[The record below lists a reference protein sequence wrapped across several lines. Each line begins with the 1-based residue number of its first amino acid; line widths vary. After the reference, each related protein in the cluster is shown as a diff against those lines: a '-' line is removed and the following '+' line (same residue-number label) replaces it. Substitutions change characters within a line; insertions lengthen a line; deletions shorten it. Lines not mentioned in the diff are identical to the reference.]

1 MTITPSDRKY
11 LQQSADHMIR
21 SAIDHKRN
29 GTFRRLVHC
38 YGFATAL
45 IKFSGEEPETIADIA
60 AWHHLG
66 APK

>member
-1 MTITPSDRKY
+1 MTITPTHRRE
-11 LQQSADHMIR
+11 LQQAADHMIR
-21 SAIDHKRN
+21 SAIDDERN
-29 GTFRRLVHC
+29 ITFRHLVNR